1 MPDMQLSR
9 RTFLK
14 HGGALVVTFALAPRS
29 TWAAAARR
37 ADKSVATDE
46 VAGFIAIDAKGLV
59 TIYSGKVELGTGVL
73 TAITQIA
80 AEELS
85 VQPDRVTTIQ
95 GDTLLTP
102 NQAPTYASLSIQ
114 DGGMQI
120 RRAAATARETML
132 DLAASRFKVPKA
144 MLAVRDG
151 LVMPRSG
158 GETLSYARLVGGR
171 KFTIKVDPAAPLKDP
186 KEYTIV
192 GTSVLRFDI
201 PAKIFGTFTY
211 VHDFNLPG
219 MLHARMV
226 HPAAVGAKL
235 ETWNDTACRKIPGY
249 VRAVRKGDFLAVVAT
264 NEWAAIRAS
273 TTIDVTWSAW
283 AGLPDESQLF
293 EYVRG
298 SKIDRNE
305 VLQNMG
311 DTAEVL
317 KAGGRTLQATY
328 DLAMN
333 THGSIGPSCAVA
345 DFKDGFLTVWTP
357 SQASHL
363 LRSQLAT
370 MLRLAPERVRCIFVE
385 GAGCYGRNGADDCSS
400 EAALIAKQIGRPVRL
415 QWMRGDEHGWDP
427 KGPPILLDY
436 RADIDGE
443 GRIVAWESDIFLPE
457 RPMKRS
463 GATLLGA
470 VLARLPKYGPA
481 QADLSN
487 PGLGVPYAFT
497 SSKLTAHWLIDTP
510 LPAAWIRAPGR
521 MHNTFGNESF
531 LDEIA
536 AATSVDPFEIRRR
549 HLTDARGLELLE
561 RLRQLAKWEPRGSS
575 PRDVGPLAR
584 GRGVSYA
591 KYELVRTYV
600 GIVADVTVD
609 RTTGKIKVD
618 RVSVAHDCG
627 QIINP
632 DGLRNQ
638 IEGNVVQTVSRTLV
652 EELTFS
658 RSAVTSLNWGSY
670 PILTFPNVPE
680 IAIELIDRPDE
691 VPWGAGEPTTS
702 VVPSAIA
709 NAVFDAIGVRLR
721 SVPFRPAKVLA
732 ALSLAKSDS
741 RMAPVPPV
749 DDQVDDDDRVE
760 DYVSA
765 AFRREN
771 VALHGSQDEVLTIVG
786 AGPRGATAVAGLSVA
801 VLLAIWVAFFLFIFL
816 PRGAIG

>member
-1 MPDMQLSR
+1 MPETQCSR

-14 HGGALVVTFALAPRS
+14 RGGALVVTFAFAPWPAR
-29 TWAAAARR
+29 TEAARLT
-37 ADKSVATDE
+37 DKSVAADE
-46 VAGFIAIDAKGLV
+46 VDGFIAIDAKGLV

-85 VQPDRVTTIQ
+85 VPLDRVTTIQ

-102 NQAPTYASLSIQ
+102 NQGATDSSLTIQ
-114 DGGMQI
+114 SGGMQI
-120 RRAAATARETML
+120 RRAAATARDALL
-132 DLAASRFKVPKA
+132 DQAASRLKMAKD

-151 LVMPRSG
+151 LVTPRSG
-158 GETLSYARLVGGR
+158 GKGLSYAELVGGQ

-186 KEYTIV
+186 KDYMIV
-192 GTSVLRFDI
+192 GTSVPRLDI
-201 PAKIFGTFTY
+201 PAKIFGTFDY
-211 VHDFNLPG
+211 VHDFKLPG

-235 ETWNDTACRKIPGY
+235 EAWNDTACRKIPGY

-273 TTIDVTWSAW
+273 TTIVATWSAW

-311 DTAEVL
+311 STTTEAL

-345 DFKDGFLTVWTP
+345 EFKDGFLTVWTP
-357 SQASHL
+357 TQASHL

-370 MLRLAPERVRCIFVE
+370 MLQLAPERVRCIFVE

-415 QWMRGDEHGWDP
+415 QWMRADEHGWDP

-436 RADIDGE
+436 RARIDDQ
-443 GRIVAWESDIFLPE
+443 GRIATWESDIFLSE
-457 RPMKRS
+457 RPMRRS
-463 GATLLGA
+463 GATLLAA
-470 VLARLPKYGPA
+470 VLAKLPKFGPPRPGIYNA
-481 QADLSN
+481 
-487 PGLGVPYAFT
+487 GLGIPYTLAN
-497 SSKLTAHWLIDTP
+497 SKLTAHWLAETP

-521 MHNTFGNESF
+521 MQNTFGNESF

-536 AATSVDPFEIRRR
+536 AAAAVDPFEIRTR
-549 HLTDARGLELLE
+549 HLTDQRGLELLE
-561 RLRQLAKWEPRGSS
+561 RLRKLAKWEPRGSR
-575 PRDVGPLAR
+575 PRDAGVLAR

-600 GIVADVTVD
+600 GVVADVTVD
-609 RTTGKIKVD
+609 RTTGRIKLD
-618 RVSVAHDCG
+618 RVFVTHDCG

-652 EELTFS
+652 EKLTFS

-680 IAIELIDRPDE
+680 VTIDLIDRPDE

-709 NAVFDAIGVRLR
+709 NAVFDATGVRLR

-732 ALSLAKSDS
+732 ALSLAKS
-741 RMAPVPPV
+741 
-749 DDQVDDDDRVE
+749 
-760 DYVSA
+760 
-765 AFRREN
+765 
-771 VALHGSQDEVLTIVG
+771 G
-786 AGPRGATAVAGLSVA
+786 
-801 VLLAIWVAFFLFIFL
+801 
-816 PRGAIG
+816 